1 MNNKLS
7 TFKKISPAILYIG
20 TPVALITTVD
30 EHGNDNIGPMSS
42 VWALDQYL
50 VLGLREASRTF
61 QNLIQQKQCVI
72 NFPYYSLFEQV
83 ENIADLTGLNPVP
96 EYKKDR
102 YRYSADKFEAGNF
115 SRLPSMEVVPP
126 RIAECPIQMEAVL
139 KDVLYLPDNS
149 ANYMKAAALCV
160 EVLCVYAQEAFI
172 IEKNHIDP
180 SKWNPLIYNFRHY
193 FGLGK
198 ELGKTFRAE
207 Y

>member
-1 MNNKLS
+1 MDNKLN
-7 TFKKISPAILYIG
+7 TFKKIRPSILYVG

-30 EHGNDNIGPMSS
+30 EYGNDNIGPMSS
-42 VWALDQYL
+42 VWALDQHL
-50 VLGLREASRTF
+50 VLGLRESSKTF

-72 NFPYYSLFEQV
+72 NFPHYSLFEQV
-83 ENIADLTGLNPVP
+83 ENIANLTGLNLVP
-96 EYKKDR
+96 ENKKDR
-102 YRYSADKFEAGNF
+102 YKYSADKFAAGSF
-115 SRLPSMEVVPP
+115 SRLPSAEVVPP

-139 KDVLYLPDNS
+139 KDVLYLPDS
-149 ANYMKAAALCV
+149 SVGYTAAALCV

-172 IEKNHIDP
+172 IKENHIDP

-207 Y
+207 I